1 LSANASPIYLSNEDV
16 ADLASFADAVDVL
29 DSLFRGIADGRSKN
43 MPRQRLTGRSATLH
57 VMAGLSG
64 EDFFGV
70 KTYTT
75 SQRGAPMVVL
85 LFGADGS
92 GLKAVVEGGAL
103 SALRTG
109 AASGLS
115 ARYMAPQSTGSIGLI
130 GAGGQAAAQI
140 QGIVAALG
148 PHPIR
153 VYSRDSAR
161 REGFSE
167 FLRRDLGLDATAVD
181 SPQAAAED
189 ARVVVTITSAATPV
203 LTASDVGPA
212 THVIAA
218 GNNQPNR
225 AEVDA
230 ELVAHCAVVA
240 VDHIVQARSEC
251 GDLILA
257 ESQGFLAW
265 DNVVDLADVVAG
277 TAKGRHSEADI
288 TLFESQ
294 GIGAEDVAMAAT
306 LYQLARAKGRGRELL
321 ASNGAGL

>member
-1 LSANASPIYLSNEDV
+1 LSADQSPIYLSNAEV

-29 DSLFRGIADGRSKN
+29 DELFRGIADGRSKN
-43 MPRQRLTGRSATLH
+43 SPRQRLAARSATLH

-64 EDFFGV
+64 EEFFGV

-92 GLKAVVEGGAL
+92 GLKAVVEGAAL

-140 QGIVAALG
+140 QGVVAAIG
-148 PHPIR
+148 PRPIR
-153 VYSRDSAR
+153 VYARDPAR
-161 REGFSE
+161 RSQFSD
-167 FLRRDLGLDATAVD
+167 FLRHNLGLDAAAVD
-181 SPQAAAED
+181 SPQSAAED
-189 ARVVVTITSAATPV
+189 AGVVVTITSAATPV
-203 LTASDVGPA
+203 LTVSDIGPA

-218 GNNQPNR
+218 GNNQPDR

-230 ELVAHCAVVA
+230 ELVARCAVVA
-240 VDHIVQARSEC
+240 VDHLLQARSES

-257 ESQGFLAW
+257 ESQGAISW

-277 TAKGRHSEADI
+277 TAEGRHSEMDI

-306 LYQLARAKGRGRELL
+306 LFRLARAKGRGRQLVP
-321 ASNGAGL
+321 STKAGL

>member
-1 LSANASPIYLSNEDV
+1 LSADESPIYLSNGDV
-16 ADLASFADAVDVL
+16 ADLASFADAIDVL
-29 DSLFRGIADGRSKN
+29 DELFRGIADGRSKN
-43 MPRQRLTGRSATLH
+43 SPRQRVAGRSATFH

-64 EDFFGV
+64 EEFFGV

-115 ARYMAPQSTGSIGLI
+115 ARYMAPQSTGAIGLI
-130 GAGGQAAAQI
+130 GTGGQAAAQI
-140 QGIVAALG
+140 QGVVAALG
-148 PHPIR
+148 PRPIR
-153 VYSRDSAR
+153 VYSRDPAR
-161 REGFSE
+161 RAQFSE
-167 FLRRDLGLDATAVD
+167 FLRHDLGLDATAVD
-181 SPQAAAED
+181 SPRSAAED
-189 ARVVVTITSAATPV
+189 AGVVVTITNAATPA
-203 LTASDVGPA
+203 LTSSDITPA

-225 AEVDA
+225 AEIDA
-230 ELVAHCAVVA
+230 ELVARCAVVA
-240 VDHIVQARSEC
+240 VDHLVQAKTEC

-257 ESQGFLAW
+257 ESQGAIVW
-265 DNVVDLADVVAG
+265 DNVVDLADVVTGAVE
-277 TAKGRHSEADI
+277 GRHAQADI

-306 LYQLARAKGRGRELL
+306 LLRLARAKGRGRELI
-321 ASNGAGL
+321 ASTKAGL